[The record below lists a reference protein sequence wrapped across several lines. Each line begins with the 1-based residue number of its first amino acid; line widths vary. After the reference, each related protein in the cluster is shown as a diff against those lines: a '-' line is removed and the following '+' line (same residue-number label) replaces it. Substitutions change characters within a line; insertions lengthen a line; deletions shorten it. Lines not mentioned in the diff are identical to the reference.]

1 MSLKMNNMNKS
12 LVYLLLLLSFLA
24 LAVCVAALCD
34 FELTVMSGSIF
45 FTLLG
50 LALFLFVS
58 MCLQCWKEGL
68 FERKAK
74 LEQTLAELNISIEQ
88 KNTEKTNMEKD
99 LNELRDK
106 IDGLNKDDLSK
117 RVEELEQINKDLQAR
132 IDTFMAVL
140 GEN

>member
-1 MSLKMNNMNKS
+1 MNKS

-88 KNTEKTNMEKD
+88 KNTEKTNVEKD

>member
-1 MSLKMNNMNKS
+1 MNNMNKS

-34 FELTVMSGSIF
+34 FELTVMSGSVF
-45 FTLLG
+45 FTLIA

-74 LEQTLAELNISIEQ
+74 LEQTLAELNKSIEQ
-88 KNTEKTNMEKD
+88 KNTENTNMEKD

>member
-1 MSLKMNNMNKS
+1 MNNMNKS

-45 FTLLG
+45 FTLIA

-88 KNTEKTNMEKD
+88 KNTEKTNVEKD

>member
-1 MSLKMNNMNKS
+1 MNKS

-34 FELTVMSGSIF
+34 FELTVMSGSVF
-45 FTLLG
+45 FTLIA

-74 LEQTLAELNISIEQ
+74 LEQTLAELNKSIEQ
-88 KNTEKTNMEKD
+88 KNTENTNMEKD

>member
-1 MSLKMNNMNKS
+1 MNNMNKN

-45 FTLLG
+45 FTLIA
-50 LALFLFVS
+50 LALCVFAS

-68 FERKAK
+68 FKRKAK
-74 LEQTLAELNISIEQ
+74 LEQTLAELDKSIEQ

>member
-1 MSLKMNNMNKS
+1 MNKS

-50 LALFLFVS
+50 LALVLFVS

-74 LEQTLAELNISIEQ
+74 LEQTLAELNKSIEQ

>member
-1 MSLKMNNMNKS
+1 MNKS

-45 FTLLG
+45 FTLIA

-88 KNTEKTNMEKD
+88 KNTEKTNVEKD

>member
-1 MSLKMNNMNKS
+1 MNNMNKS
-12 LVYLLLLLSFLA
+12 LVYLLLLLSLLA

-88 KNTEKTNMEKD
+88 KNTEKTNVEKD

>member
-1 MSLKMNNMNKS
+1 MNKS
-12 LVYLLLLLSFLA
+12 LVSLLLLLSFLA

>member
-1 MSLKMNNMNKS
+1 MNKS

-68 FERKAK
+68 FKRKAK
-74 LEQTLAELNISIEQ
+74 LEQTLAELNKSIEQ

-132 IDTFMAVL
+132 IDTFIAVL

>member
-1 MSLKMNNMNKS
+1 MNKS

-74 LEQTLAELNISIEQ
+74 LEQTLAELNKSIEQ
-88 KNTEKTNMEKD
+88 KNTEKTNVEKD

>member
-1 MSLKMNNMNKS
+1 
-12 LVYLLLLLSFLA
+12 
-24 LAVCVAALCD
+24 
-34 FELTVMSGSIF
+34 
-45 FTLLG
+45 
-50 LALFLFVS
+50 
-58 MCLQCWKEGL
+58 
-68 FERKAK
+68 
-74 LEQTLAELNISIEQ
+74 
-88 KNTEKTNMEKD
+88 MEKD

>member
-1 MSLKMNNMNKS
+1 MNNMNKS
-12 LVYLLLLLSFLA
+12 LVYLLLLLSLLA

-74 LEQTLAELNISIEQ
+74 LEQTLAELDKSIEQ

>member
-1 MSLKMNNMNKS
+1 MNKS

>member
-1 MSLKMNNMNKS
+1 MNNMNKS

>member
-1 MSLKMNNMNKS
+1 MNNMNKS

-24 LAVCVAALCD
+24 LAVCVAALCG

-45 FTLLG
+45 FTLIA
-50 LALFLFVS
+50 LALFVFAS

-68 FERKAK
+68 FERKAR
-74 LEQTLAELNISIEQ
+74 LEQTLADLNKSIEQ

>member
-1 MSLKMNNMNKS
+1 MNKS
-12 LVYLLLLLSFLA
+12 LVYLLLLLSLLA

>member
-1 MSLKMNNMNKS
+1 MNNMNKS

-88 KNTEKTNMEKD
+88 KNTEKTNVEKD

>member
-1 MSLKMNNMNKS
+1 MNKS

-74 LEQTLAELNISIEQ
+74 LEQTLAELNKSIEQ